1 MNDASTGKAD
11 WQVALEHHEE
21 LCAERYNSIDR
32 RFDAVNHRFDAVDRR
47 LDNLE
52 ADMRE
57 LRREMRAGQ
66 RWIVGLILAGYFAW
80 PTALIAFLKF
90 FS

>member
-1 MNDASTGKAD
+1 MNDVSTGKPD

-21 LCAERYNSIDR
+21 LCAERYNNIDR
-32 RFDAVNHRFDAVDRR
+32 RFDAVDRR

-52 ADMRE
+52 TDMRE

-80 PTALIAFLKF
+80 PTALIVLLKF
-90 FS
+90 F

>member
-1 MNDASTGKAD
+1 MDDHRSGKPD
-11 WQVALEHHEE
+11 WQVALEHHED
-21 LCAERYNSIDR
+21 LCAERYNSI
-32 RFDAVNHRFDAVDRR
+32 DRR

-57 LRREMRAGQ
+57 LRTGQ
-66 RWIVGLILAGYFAW
+66 RWIVGLILVGYFAW

-90 FS
+90 F

>member
-1 MNDASTGKAD
+1 MDNQRSGKPD

-32 RFDAVNHRFDAVDRR
+32 RFDAVDKR
-47 LDNLE
+47 LDNIEKRLDNIE
-52 ADMRE
+52 TD
-57 LRREMRAGQ
+57 MRAGQ

-80 PTALIAFLKF
+80 PTVLIVLLKF
-90 FS
+90 F